1 MTQKQIGQYIK
12 GCIQSQGWTLTQVA
26 SKSKITRPTLDSIIN
41 GKNYR
46 ISNFIKVC
54 EVLNVDFEK
63 LHLNDLNE
71 NLNEKLNEDDKQ
83 D

>member
-12 GCIQSQGWTLTQVA
+12 GCIHQQGWTLTQVA

-54 EVLNVDFEK
+54 EVLNVDFGK
-63 LHLNDLNE
+63 LTVTE
-71 NLNEKLNEDDKQ
+71 TKTKTNEDEQ

>member
-1 MTQKQIGQYIK
+1 MTQKQIGEYIK

-26 SKSKITRPTLDSIIN
+26 SKSKITRPTLDRIIN
-41 GKNYR
+41 GKNHTANSFYR
-46 ISNFIKVC
+46 VC
-54 EVLNVDFEK
+54 GVLGVDPYK

-71 NLNEKLNEDDKQ
+71 KLNEKLNEDEQ

>member
-1 MTQKQIGQYIK
+1 MTQKQIGEYIK

-46 ISNFIKVC
+46 MHNFIKVC
-54 EVLNVDFEK
+54 EVLKIDFGK
-63 LHLNDLNE
+63 LIITE
-71 NLNEKLNEDDKQ
+71 QTTKTNEDDE

>member
-12 GCIQSQGWTLTQVA
+12 GCIDQKGWTLTQVA

-54 EVLNVDFEK
+54 EVLNVDFGK
-63 LHLNDLNE
+63 LKVTE
-71 NLNEKLNEDDKQ
+71 TETKTNEDEIND
-83 D
+83 